1 MLKIKD
7 GIKLLLLTFSVQ
19 HLGDVQVALGDVE
32 CEVQVLEG
40 IVLKKRVENIR
51 YKTGSHF
58 TKV

>member
-19 HLGDVQVALGDVE
+19 HLWDVQVALGDVE
-32 CEVQVLEG
+32 GEVQVLEG